1 MPTPAIAKPPLG
13 HVVSV
18 YLTAVIPGLLLPWV
32 LIPLRSWPLFAL
44 LPVAP
49 VALVYA
55 RLLTQGRTGHA
66 LAIATLWAL
75 AISVSTV
82 TASVV
87 LAEGASRAIWHADA
101 YRDEML
107 AWIATGQGPEGH
119 ITLFLPRVLGEYAL
133 VLLLAASTLGAGA
146 LLLGGLLLGY
156 MNAYVG
162 WVVSHADPHVHPFAA
177 ALIAW
182 PPWAV
187 CRVLGFI
194 GGATAAAS
202 WGYPRWY
209 ARDAARVPV
218 GRLLGAS
225 AALLLADIGLKW
237 WLAPLWR
244 EFLRA
249 LLGAS
254 AGIEAGGSG

>member
-1 MPTPAIAKPPLG
+1 MISA
-13 HVVSV
+13 

-32 LIPLRSWPLFAL
+32 LIPLRSPILFAV

-49 VALVYA
+49 VAFVYA
-55 RLLTQGRTGHA
+55 RLILKRQTGHA
-66 LAIATLWAL
+66 LTVATLWAL
-75 AISVSTV
+75 VISVSTV

-107 AWIATGQGPEGH
+107 AWIATGQGAEGH
-119 ITLFLPRVLGEYAL
+119 IGIFLPRVLGEY
-133 VLLLAASTLGAGA
+133 VLLLLLSASTTGAGA

-162 WVVSHADPHVHPFAA
+162 WVVSHADPHVHPLAA

-187 CRVLGFI
+187 CRVLAFLA
-194 GGATAAAS
+194 GATAAAR
-202 WGYPRWY
+202 WGYPRWFSRE
-209 ARDAARVPV
+209 APREPV
-218 GRLLGAS
+218 VRLLGAS
-225 AALLLADIGLKW
+225 VALLLTDIGLKW

-244 EFLRA
+244 DFLRA

>member
-13 HVVSV
+13 RLVSV
-18 YLTAVIPGLLLPWV
+18 YLTAVIPALILPWV
-32 LIPLRSWPLFAL
+32 LIPLRSPILFAL

-49 VALVYA
+49 VAFVYM
-55 RLLTQGRTGHA
+55 RLLRQGRTSHA
-66 LAIATLWAL
+66 LAVGALWAFVL
-75 AISVSTV
+75 SVSTV

-107 AWIATGQGPEGH
+107 AWIATGQGAEGH
-119 ITLFLPRVLGEYAL
+119 IGIFLPRVLGEYAL
-133 VLLLAASTLGAGA
+133 VLLLAASTMGAGA
-146 LLLGGLLLGY
+146 LFLGGLLLGY

-162 WVVSHADPHVHPFAA
+162 WVVSHADPHVHPLAA

-187 CRVLGFI
+187 CRVLAFI
-194 GGATAAAS
+194 AGATAAAR
-202 WGYPRWY
+202 WGYPRWF
-209 ARDAARVPV
+209 ARDRARTPV
-218 GRLLGAS
+218 AKLFATS
-225 AALLLADIGLKW
+225 AALLFLDIGLKW

-244 EFLRA
+244 DFLRA

>member
-1 MPTPAIAKPPLG
+1 MISA
-13 HVVSV
+13 
-18 YLTAVIPGLLLPWV
+18 YLAGVIPGLLLPWV
-32 LIPLRSWPLFAL
+32 LIPLRSPVLFAL

-49 VALVYA
+49 VAFVYA
-55 RLLTQGRTGHA
+55 RLLAQGRTGHA
-66 LAIATLWAL
+66 LAVATLWAI
-75 AISVSTV
+75 AISASTV

-87 LAEGASRAIWHADA
+87 LAEGASRSIWHADA

-107 AWIATGQGPEGH
+107 AWIATGQGAEGH
-119 ITLFLPRVLGEYAL
+119 IGIFLPRVLGEYAL
-133 VLLLAASTLGAGA
+133 LLLLSAGTMGAGA
-146 LLLGGLLLGY
+146 LLLGGVLLGY

-162 WVVSHADPHVHPFAA
+162 WVVSHADPHVHPLAA

-187 CRVLGFI
+187 CRVLAFI
-194 GGATAAAS
+194 VGATAAAR
-202 WGYPRWY
+202 WGYPRWFSRG
-209 ARDAARVPV
+209 APREPV
-218 GRLLGAS
+218 LRLLGAS
-225 AALLLADIGLKW
+225 VALLLADIGLKW

-244 EFLRA
+244 DFLRA

>member
-1 MPTPAIAKPPLG
+1 MISA
-13 HVVSV
+13 

-32 LIPLRSWPLFAL
+32 LIPLGSPILFAL

-49 VALVYA
+49 VAFVYA

-66 LAIATLWAL
+66 LAVATLWAL

-82 TASVV
+82 TAGVV

-107 AWIATGQGPEGH
+107 AWVATGQGAEGH
-119 ITLFLPRVLGEYAL
+119 IALFLPRVLGEYAL
-133 VLLLAASTLGAGA
+133 VLLLSAGTMGAGA

-162 WVVSHADPHVHPFAA
+162 WVVSHADPHVHPLAA

-187 CRVLGFI
+187 CRVLAFI
-194 GGATAAAS
+194 AGATAAAR
-202 WGYPRWY
+202 WGYPRWF
-209 ARDAARVPV
+209 ARQAPRESVA
-218 GRLLGAS
+218 RLLGAS

-244 EFLRA
+244 DFLRA